1 MLRTVFMGTPD
12 FAVPTLHALMNDP
25 TYELVGVVTQP
36 DREAGRGNASG
47 RRIQMSPVKEL
58 ALASGIP
65 VLQPERLRDPGA
77 YDELAALA
85 PQMIV
90 VAAFGQILRPDVL
103 ALPRFGCV
111 NVHASLLPR
120 WRGAAPIAASI
131 LAGDLTT
138 GNTIM
143 LMDAGM
149 DTGPILAQSEEPI
162 GASDTTGSLSERLA
176 RQGAALLLRTLPAYL
191 AGDLTPRPQPEEG
204 ASLCRP
210 LRKEQ
215 GRIDW
220 QQPAQH
226 IERMVRAF
234 DPWPGAFTT
243 WQNEKLKIGRAA
255 VMAGREEAG
264 RVRRWQDQI
273 AIGTG
278 EGLLLVSALQLA
290 GRKMLSAKDFL
301 AGRPEFIGANLAL
314 SDALSPSA
322 APAALAATLK

>member
-12 FAVPTLHALMNDP
+12 FAVPSLRALLNDP
-25 TYELVGVVTQP
+25 AYELAGVVTQP
-36 DREAGRGNASG
+36 DREAGRGSAGG

-77 YDELAALA
+77 YTELAALA
-85 PQMIV
+85 PELIV
-90 VAAFGQILRPDVL
+90 VAAFGQILRSDVL

-131 LAGDLTT
+131 LAGDPTT

-149 DTGPILAQSEEPI
+149 DTGPILAQSAEPI
-162 GASDTTGSLSERLA
+162 RADDTTGSLSERLA
-176 RQGAALLLRTLPAYL
+176 RQGAELLLRTLPAYL
-191 AGDLTPRPQPEEG
+191 AGDITPRAQPSAG
-204 ASLCRP
+204 ATVCRP

-234 DPWPGAFTT
+234 APWPGAFTT
-243 WQNEKLKIGRAA
+243 WQGENLKIGQAE
-255 VMAGREEAG
+255 VIAGREEAG
-264 RVRRWQDQI
+264 RVRRWQGQI

-290 GRKMLSAKDFL
+290 GRKMLSAKEFL
-301 AGRPEFIGANLAL
+301 AGRPEFIGADLTL

-322 APAALAATLK
+322 APAGLAVTPK